1 MTTVEELG
9 RRAKQASRQMNRMGT
24 KQKNQILALAAQAL
38 VDEQEEI
45 LKANA
50 MDIEAARKKNMP
62 GKRSSQSNPEANLR
76 NRQTAVACMADPP
89 EGRHL
94 WHFTD
99 RRHHLSAAGGFSEAA
114 FYGRNT
120 ALNHIKKECA
130 LAHSRAEAR
139 LLWQPSTSA
148 PSAHPCGA
156 FLSYGNEVSYTR
168 TKSLAA
174 AVDCTQP
181 YRRLFIL

>member
-62 GKRSSQSNPEANLR
+62 EPMVDRLVLSESRIAG
-76 NRQTAVACMADPP
+76 MA
-89 EGRHL
+89 L
-94 WHFTD
+94 VVV
-99 RRHHLSAAGGFSEAA
+99 
-114 FYGRNT
+114 
-120 ALNHIKKECA
+120 
-130 LAHSRAEAR
+130 
-139 LLWQPSTSA
+139 QPSPVSKQA
-148 PSAHPCGA
+148 DSV
-156 FLSYGNEVSYTR
+156 LSR
-168 TKSLAA
+168 FAA
-174 AVDCTQP
+174 
-181 YRRLFIL
+181 

>member
-62 GKRSSQSNPEANLR
+62 EPMVDRLVLSESRIAGMAEGLTQLIALEDPIGEIISSTVRPNGLEICKKRAKRNGIPDIHQQISPHRQIRKPFNRYLCCFAHSLSLHIIFFYTVLYLLYQSP
-76 NRQTAVACMADPP
+76 
-89 EGRHL
+89 G
-94 WHFTD
+94 
-99 RRHHLSAAGGFSEAA
+99 
-114 FYGRNT
+114 
-120 ALNHIKKECA
+120 IKKSPFFC
-130 LAHSRAEAR
+130 
-139 LLWQPSTSA
+139 
-148 PSAHPCGA
+148 
-156 FLSYGNEVSYTR
+156 
-168 TKSLAA
+168 K
-174 AVDCTQP
+174 
-181 YRRLFIL
+181 

>member
-62 GKRSSQSNPEANLR
+62 EPMVDRLVLSESRIAGMAEGLTQLIALEDPIGEIISSTVRPNGLSAKESAY
-76 NRQTAVACMADPP
+76 
-89 EGRHL
+89 
-94 WHFTD
+94 
-99 RRHHLSAAGGFSEAA
+99 RRH
-114 FYGRNT
+114 RNY
-120 ALNHIKKECA
+120 L
-130 LAHSRAEAR
+130 
-139 LLWQPSTSA
+139 
-148 PSAHPCGA
+148 
-156 FLSYGNEVSYTR
+156 
-168 TKSLAA
+168 
-174 AVDCTQP
+174 
-181 YRRLFIL
+181 

>member
-62 GKRSSQSNPEANLR
+62 EPMVDRLVLSESRIAGMAEGLTAAIEGADMVFVTCGMGGGTGTGAAPVVAKIAKDMGILTVGVVTKPFKFEAKTRMTNAVHGIENLKESRCFFMDIRRTDSGK
-76 NRQTAVACMADPP
+76 
-89 EGRHL
+89 
-94 WHFTD
+94 
-99 RRHHLSAAGGFSEAA
+99 
-114 FYGRNT
+114 
-120 ALNHIKKECA
+120 
-130 LAHSRAEAR
+130 
-139 LLWQPSTSA
+139 
-148 PSAHPCGA
+148 
-156 FLSYGNEVSYTR
+156 
-168 TKSLAA
+168 
-174 AVDCTQP
+174 
-181 YRRLFIL
+181 